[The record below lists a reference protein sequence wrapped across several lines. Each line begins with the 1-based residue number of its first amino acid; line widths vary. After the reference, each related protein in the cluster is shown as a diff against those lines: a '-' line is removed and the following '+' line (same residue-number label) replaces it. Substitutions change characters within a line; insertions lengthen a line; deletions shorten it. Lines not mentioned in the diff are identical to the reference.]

1 MFSRQFSGVWILL
14 FCNALAFAATPLIML
29 LGSLI
34 GVQLA
39 PSAEWATLPIAV
51 MVIGAAIGILPA
63 TQAMQRFGRKPVFLT
78 YIMVGVSSC
87 LLAYVALS
95 ISSFTLFCLST
106 MLLGFTNSA
115 IQQLRFA
122 AMESVAPEQ
131 GPTAASMVMCGGIIA
146 AFLGPELALQGRHWF
161 AVEYQGSF
169 VAAAGCFILAGG
181 LLGLFRDA
189 KPNSTAV
196 ERVDRPLWAL
206 FQNPAFC
213 LALASGAIG
222 FVVMTFV
229 MTGTPISMHHHHGH
243 SLADTKWVI
252 QSHIAA
258 MFLPSLIT
266 PWLFRRFSL
275 KLMMLIGLGCYTA
288 MIVAGL
294 LDTSVMGFWVQLV
307 LLGVGWNFLFV
318 SGTALLPSTYLEG
331 EQFRAQGINDV
342 SVFSFQAIASLSA
355 GWAIN
360 ASSWQ
365 TLLLVCLVPMAVLV
379 IALLAAWRRA

>member
-1 MFSRQFSGVWILL
+1 MFSRQFGGVWILL
-14 FCNALAFAATPLIML
+14 FCNALAFAATPLMML

-34 GVQLA
+34 GVKLA
-39 PSAEWATLPIAV
+39 PSADWATLPIAV

-95 ISSFTLFCLST
+95 VSSFMLFCLST

-146 AFLGPELALQGRHWF
+146 AFLGPELAVQGRHWF

-169 VAAAGCFILAGG
+169 LAAAGCFVVAGG
-181 LLGLFRDA
+181 LLGLFRDN
-189 KPNSTAV
+189 KPTSKTV
-196 ERVDRPLWAL
+196 EGVARPLWAL

-294 LDTSVMGFWVQLV
+294 FDTSVMGFWTQLV

-342 SVFSFQAIASLSA
+342 SVFSFQAIAALSA

-365 TLLLVCLVPMAVLV
+365 TLLLVCLVPMAVLMV
-379 IALLAAWRRA
+379 ALVAAWRRA

>member
-14 FCNALAFAATPLIML
+14 FCNALAFAPTPLIML

-78 YIMVGVSSC
+78 YIMVGVGSC

-106 MLLGFTNSA
+106 MFLGFTNSA

-189 KPNSTAV
+189 KPSSTTV
-196 ERVDRPLWAL
+196 ERVARPLWAL

-294 LDTSVMGFWVQLV
+294 FDTSVMGFWTQLV

-360 ASSWQ
+360 VSSWQ

-379 IALLAAWRRA
+379 VALLAAWRRA

>member
-14 FCNALAFAATPLIML
+14 FCNALAFAATPLMML

-63 TQAMQRFGRKPVFLT
+63 TQAMQRFGRKPVFLV
-78 YIMVGVSSC
+78 YIVVGVASC

-161 AVEYQGSF
+161 TIEYQGSF
-169 VAAAGCFILAGG
+169 VAAAGCFVLAGA
-181 LLGLFRDA
+181 LLGLFRDT
-189 KPNSTAV
+189 KPSGATV
-196 ERVDRPLWAL
+196 ERAARPLWAL

-294 LDTSVMGFWVQLV
+294 FDTSVMGFWTQLV

-360 ASSWQ
+360 VSSWE

-379 IALLAAWRRA
+379 VALVAAWRRA